1 MNQLEAKE
9 KQLEAAYTANQ
20 AAIAKASGG
29 EYTETFGLMVGSRSY
44 DKTLDVQRDA
54 AWKAL
59 EKAKEEVSA
68 AQSKSEDHKQKMELG
83 ETDKAKLEEDQQAFH
98 SAAYLFTALPESFRS
113 TKTNGDGKFQ
123 LQLPRSGSW
132 VLAAI
137 SSRHISD
144 SVEEYYWLFQ
154 VDAHADSP
162 QKVMLSNDNLFPERL
177 RYPVSSWNDLLRQ
190 R

>member
-98 SAAYLFTALPESFRS
+98 SAAYLFTALPNHSEARKQMGTANSNCSCRALAL
-113 TKTNGDGKFQ
+113 GC
-123 LQLPRSGSW
+123 LP
-132 VLAAI
+132 L
-137 SSRHISD
+137 SRPD
-144 SVEEYYWLFQ
+144 TLVT
-154 VDAHADSP
+154 
-162 QKVMLSNDNLFPERL
+162 RL
-177 RYPVSSWNDLLRQ
+177 RNTIGYSKSMLTPTHHRRSCFPTTICS
-190 R
+190 